1 MKKKFRVVAGRKFYC
16 DEKGI
21 LTKDAEGN
29 FEEVPETEAEN
40 TEEVKPEDETTA
52 EVEKMLAKA
61 ASQARAS
68 AEKGMVEASVKATD
82 AVADLFKSIADGA
95 AKHTKVNEGS
105 EKTTVDMEAVKKGL
119 KELHSRQR
127 DVFSFEINSKADL
140 DYLAKVTSEGGSLT
154 DVTLPLPENAV
165 ISRDPVRAP
174 FIEQIADVIPNM
186 QGDNL
191 VYVEVVNES
200 GAPALTAELA
210 TIPEKDFEFQEFKA
224 PLKKIAVLNKH
235 SVELLQDAPQLVAAI
250 KRMLVEDVNIAT
262 DAQLLSGTGMSGQ
275 LSGVLTIAS
284 ELDDTEVG
292 DKRVPFANLAD
303 VIRVAITKV
312 NKSGKGQFRAN
323 YVVLNPE
330 DADALDLTKDESGQ
344 YVLPP
349 FRSADGQLIK
359 GARIIENVGIPE
371 GTFLVGDFTKLHVG
385 TKGGAE
391 IEMTNSDGDDFK
403 KDILTVKVRRRVAAY
418 ARQNDNGAFWTGD
431 IADVI
436 EALTA
441 S

>member
-21 LTKDAEGN
+21 LVKDAEGN
-29 FEEVPETEAEN
+29 FEEVTAED
-40 TEEVKPEDETTA
+40 TTAEEVKAADEATEAVT
-52 EVEKMLAKA
+52 EMLGKA
-61 ASQARAS
+61 AAQARKS
-68 AEKGMVEASVKATD
+68 AETELVGAQVRASD
-82 AVADLFKSIADGA
+82 AVSAMLSKIAEGAEKHISKIAEGEKSTLD
-95 AKHTKVNEGS
+95 
-105 EKTTVDMEAVKKGL
+105 VDAIKKGL
-119 KELHSRQR
+119 ADLHGHQR
-127 DVFSFEINSKADL
+127 NTFSFEITSKADL

-154 DVTLPLPENAV
+154 DVTLPLPDNAV
-165 ISRDPVRAP
+165 IERAPQRPP

-210 TIPEKDFEFQEFKA
+210 TIPEKDFKFQEFKA
-224 PLKKIAVLNKH
+224 PLKKIAVVNKH

-250 KRMLVEDVNIAT
+250 KRMLVEDVNRVT
-262 DAQLLSGTGMSGQ
+262 DGELLSGSGTGGH
-275 LSGVLTIAS
+275 LSGILTVAS

-292 DKRVPFANLAD
+292 TKRVAFANLAD

-312 NKSGKGQFRAN
+312 NAAGFRAN
-323 YVVLNPE
+323 YVILNPE

-349 FRSADGQLIK
+349 FRSADGQTIR
-359 GARIIENVGIPE
+359 GARIIENTGIPAGE
-371 GTFLVGDFTKLHVG
+371 FLVGDFTRLHVG
-385 TKGGAE
+385 TKGGVE
-391 IEMTNSDGDDFK
+391 IEMTNSDGTDFV

-418 ARQNDNGAFWTGD
+418 VRQNDNGAFWTGD

-436 EALTA
+436 DALTA